1 VEKSGDTTEIEA
13 LKKALREVFEEA
25 LKEVSG
31 IGLFPLYTTK
41 ELARLFKV
49 SVWTIR
55 AWVKMG
61 ELHPRYQVLSG
72 RCVRMVFTAKE
83 VTDFFRRNFPSPED
97 FSDHAYAPRKG
108 SKTARLIERMARMR
122 SLYARR
128 HQPRE
133 AHDGTK

>member
-1 VEKSGDTTEIEA
+1 MEKGGDSTEIQT
-13 LKKALREVFEEA
+13 LKIALREVFEEA

-61 ELHPRYQVLSG
+61 ELHPRYQLVSG
-72 RCVRMVFTAKE
+72 RCVRMLFTSKE

-97 FSDHAYAPRKG
+97 FSDHACAPRKG
-108 SKTARLIERMARMR
+108 SKSVRLVERMARMR

-128 HQPRE
+128 RQPRE
-133 AHDGTK
+133 ADDHG